1 MPNRRFFLKHTG
13 ALALGTLL
21 FPACSSENKNHSEE
35 TADTTANATSTAPQ
49 ASATNGNLGPIG
61 LQLYSVKDVIEGDLK
76 GILQQLAA
84 IGYKEVESYPGQK
97 GHYFGCS
104 PVLTPYR

>member
-1 MPNRRFFLKHTG
+1 MANRRFFLKHTG

-21 FPACSSENKNHSEE
+21 FPACSSETKNETTQ
-35 TADTTANATSTAPQ
+35 TADTTAAATSTAQ
-49 ASATNGNLGPIG
+49 TTSATGNLGPVG

-76 GILQQLAA
+76 GILQQLAT

-97 GHYFGCS
+97 GH
-104 PVLTPYR
+104 